1 MKKYLFI
8 DTWNGQGY
16 SESNAFVEEHAN
28 DIDAM
33 QRCIELAEENGSMG
47 EHKGFFKPFVA
58 EKNPSLMSI
67 SYTTFCDEGANDGED
82 WDNAGMVSVEELK
95 PNLVGVLLEPN
106 INDYGLYYDKSE
118 WKSEV
123 LDDIINGSEELKE
136 DQDTSITGQ
145 CHHTDDRTM
154 IALEVED
161 IDGLKEESS
170 IDKNPD
176 NYEFSVDYEGD
187 GVTYEYWEHKVT
199 KDVVRVPIDVVR
211 DWDSMKKY
219 K

>member
-8 DTWNGQGY
+8 DTWNGEGY
-16 SESNAFVEEHAN
+16 SESKAFVEEHAN

-33 QRCIELAEENGSMG
+33 QRCIELADENGSTG
-47 EHKGFFKPFVA
+47 EYKGFFKTFVA

-67 SYTTFCDEGANDGED
+67 SYTTPFDEGANYGEGSDD

-123 LDDIINGSEELKE
+123 LDEIVNGSEELTE

-154 IALEVED
+154 IALELED
-161 IDGLKEESS
+161 IDGLK

-176 NYEFSVDYEGD
+176 NYKLEEDGGD
-187 GVTYEYWEHKVT
+187 GVEYEVYTHIKHGYNVE
-199 KDVVRVPIDVVR
+199 IDIKTVR
-211 DWDSMKKY
+211 DWDSIRKV
-219 K
+219 

>member
-8 DTWNGQGY
+8 DTWNGEGY
-16 SESNAFVEEHAN
+16 SDSKAFVEEHAN
-28 DIDAM
+28 EIDVM
-33 QRCIELAEENGSMG
+33 IRCRQLAEEYGSTG
-47 EHKGFFKPFVA
+47 EHKGFFKNFVS
-58 EKNPSLMSI
+58 EKNPSLISI
-67 SYTTFCDEGANDGED
+67 SYTTFCDEGANHGED

-123 LDDIINGSEELKE
+123 LDDIVNGSEELKE

-161 IDGLKEESS
+161 IDGLEDDSS

-176 NYEFSVDYEGD
+176 NYELEEDGGD
-187 GVTYEYWEHKVT
+187 GVEYEVYTHIKHGYNVE
-199 KDVVRVPIDVVR
+199 IDIEIVR
-211 DWDSMKKY
+211 DWDSIRKA
-219 K
+219 